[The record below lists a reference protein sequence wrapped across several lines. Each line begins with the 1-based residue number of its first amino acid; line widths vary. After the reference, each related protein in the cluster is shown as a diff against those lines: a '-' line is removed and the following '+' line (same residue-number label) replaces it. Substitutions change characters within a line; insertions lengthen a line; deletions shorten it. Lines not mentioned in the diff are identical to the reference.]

1 MPSFL
6 DLPPELRNWVY
17 SNVFANPEDRVTV
30 VNESHEHWLA
40 VARTGVLTS
49 RRRYALALLATN
61 RQIRA
66 EAYGYAY
73 GGVAAYAWEPAW
85 ADVAS
90 EEYLI
95 ARREVVEGEMFTAAF
110 NNEIGRA
117 T

>member
-6 DLPPELRNWVY
+6 DFPPELRNWVY

-30 VNESHEHWLA
+30 VNDSHEHWIA
-40 VARTGVLTS
+40 VARTRVLTS
-49 RRRYALALLATN
+49 RRRHALALLATN

-73 GGVAAYAWEPAW
+73 GSV
-85 ADVAS
+85 VH
-90 EEYLI
+90 
-95 ARREVVEGEMFTAAF
+95 ARPLMPGSLRGPTSHPR
-110 NNEIGRA
+110 N